1 MAIIENKIGYKLSM
15 KQTILLCLMF
25 ISLITSSC
33 SITSAD
39 EGLILF
45 DVPEET
51 IKESSFKVI
60 QVIDKGMALVRG
72 KETSKDKDYYGVV
85 YLIRSSSHYFTDDEI
100 IDAPKGTVFKQI
112 GVYSYNTQGGE
123 IFGFK
128 VESEK
133 RTVKV
138 ISLYNE

>member
-39 EGLILF
+39 DGLILF

-51 IKESSFKVI
+51 IEERSFKVI
-60 QVIDKGMALVRG
+60 KVIDKGI
-72 KETSKDKDYYGVV
+72 KETPKAKDYYGVV

>member
-1 MAIIENKIGYKLSM
+1 M

-39 EGLILF
+39 DGLILF

-51 IKESSFKVI
+51 IEERSFKVI
-60 QVIDKGMALVRG
+60 QVIG
-72 KETSKDKDYYGVV
+72 KETPKAKDYYGVV

>member
-1 MAIIENKIGYKLSM
+1 M

-39 EGLILF
+39 DGLILF

-51 IKESSFKVI
+51 IEERSFKVI

-72 KETSKDKDYYGVV
+72 KETPS
-85 YLIRSSSHYFTDDEI
+85 
-100 IDAPKGTVFKQI
+100 
-112 GVYSYNTQGGE
+112 
-123 IFGFK
+123 
-128 VESEK
+128 
-133 RTVKV
+133 
-138 ISLYNE
+138 